1 MASPVSTET
10 QRNAEANDDSDAR
23 RDARYAN
30 PFAPPDELEPDTETH
45 PRSLFGEILDWMLAP
60 LLLLWPMSIA
70 VTYLVAK
77 SIANGPFDRAL
88 EADAYVLARQ
98 IQPVNGVA
106 ELRLPDATRDFLR
119 ADNVD
124 SVFFQVLGTRGEL
137 VGGDRDMPL
146 PHDDDRPQPGIVE
159 FRDDV
164 LRGNDI
170 RVAYTTVDLP
180 GLTSGRDPR
189 GAQPVLVQVAETL
202 DKRSQ
207 LANDII
213 KGVILPQFVILPLAI
228 ILVWFGLSRGLAP
241 LHALQ
246 SNIRARR
253 PDDLSP
259 LQAGSAPPEI
269 APLVASFNDL
279 LTRLEQ
285 NMEFQKR
292 FIADA
297 AHQMKT
303 PLAGLR
309 MQAELAM
316 RQDVSTEVQRS
327 LEQIATSSEHAARLV
342 TQLLALARAE
352 NRATGQIFTRIVLT
366 DLARL
371 AVRDWVQAA
380 LAKRMD
386 LGYEEPPFPVE
397 VEGNVVMLRE
407 MLSNLI
413 DNAIRYTP
421 ARGRITVRV
430 RTDDNDLDLV
440 HLEVEDTGPGIP
452 AAERGRVVERFYRIL
467 GRDGEGSGLGLAIVK
482 EIAAMHGGTLAIED
496 HVYQESPRL
505 AGTLVRVSLQR
516 VFPARDKP

>member
-1 MASPVSTET
+1 
-10 QRNAEANDDSDAR
+10 
-23 RDARYAN
+23 
-30 PFAPPDELEPDTETH
+30 
-45 PRSLFGEILDWMLAP
+45 MLAP

-88 EADAYVLARQ
+88 EADAYVIARQ

-146 PHDDDRPQPGIVE
+146 PHEDDRPQAGIVE

-164 LRGNDI
+164 LRGNNI

-180 GLTSGRDPR
+180 GLAPGRDPEST
-189 GAQPVLVQVAETL
+189 QPVLVQVAETL

-246 SNIRARR
+246 SNIRAQR
-253 PDDLSP
+253 PDDLS
-259 LQAGSAPPEI
+259 
-269 APLVASFNDL
+269 
-279 LTRLEQ
+279 
-285 NMEFQKR
+285 
-292 FIADA
+292 
-297 AHQMKT
+297 

-309 MQAELAM
+309 MQAEFAL
-316 RQDVSTEVQRS
+316 RQDVSMDVQRS

-352 NRATGQIFTRIVLT
+352 NRATGQIFSRIELT
-366 DLARL
+366 TLARS

-380 LAKRMD
+380 LAKGMD
-386 LGYEEPPFPVE
+386 LGYEEPPYPIE

-421 ARGRITVRV
+421 RGGRITVRV
-430 RTDDNDLDLV
+430 RTKEHDIDTV
-440 HLEVEDTGPGIP
+440 HLEVEDTGLGIP
-452 AAERGRVVERFYRIL
+452 PAERERVVERFYRIL
-467 GRDGEGSGLGLAIVK
+467 GREGDGSGLGLAIVK
-482 EIAAMHGGTLAIED
+482 EIVTMHGGALAIED
-496 HVYQESPRL
+496 HVYQEAPRL

-516 VFPARDKP
+516 VYPSRDKP